1 MAWHGGVPG
10 LSVTRSLVRSFSHM
24 DVVCVEWMR
33 EGDEGCSCL
42 PSHAY
47 IDGCTSLVRS
57 RSLFLSVSVSLSLCV
72 SVSLCNACAV
82 NLGGQRCS
90 PVVVLVG

>member
-1 MAWHGGVPG
+1 MRYGMAWHGGVPG

-57 RSLFLSVSVSLSLCV
+57 RSLFLSVSVSLSL
-72 SVSLCNACAV
+72 SLCLSVTRA
-82 NLGGQRCS
+82 Q
-90 PVVVLVG
+90 